1 MTQRSYP
8 TVIKFFIREESYGWL
23 SNFERTPFEV
33 DGVLYPNNETYYQ
46 SEKANNHIM
55 NLYIRN
61 APNATVAMVL
71 GRQLEHNKYLQKH
84 MTADWDSKKKDVMLK
99 GLRHKFQNPL
109 LKKQLLSTGDAILHE
124 DNPEDFYWA
133 IADGTG
139 ESWLGRLLMQVRD
152 ELRLS
157 PTITEKEADVVE

>member
-1 MTQRSYP
+1 MRTEIR
-8 TVIKFFIREESYGWL
+8 FFIREEPYGWL

-33 DGVLYPNNETYYQ
+33 DGILYPTNEHYYQ

-61 APNATVAMVL
+61 APSATVAMVL

-84 MTADWDSKKKDVMLK
+84 MIKDWDSKKKDVMLK
-99 GLRHKFQNPL
+99 GLRYKFHDPI
-109 LKKQLLSTGDAILHE
+109 LKKLLLSTGDTLLHE
-124 DNPEDFYWA
+124 DNPEDFYWG

-139 ESWLGRLLMQVRD
+139 ESWLGKLLMQVREEVRTSYQTREGD
-152 ELRLS
+152 
-157 PTITEKEADVVE
+157 